1 MAGTVQAATAAS
13 TMYPGV
19 GKSGSPAPKPIT
31 GRPAALRALALA
43 STARV
48 ADSAMLPIRREI
60 RDREEAADGD
70 EDEGLTQPSCHRRRP
85 TRGTYCGRWWTLDGC
100 AGFDLGSVR
109 CVHSR
114 TGGCE
119 LPC

>member
-1 MAGTVQAATAAS
+1 MAAS

-48 ADSAMLPIRREI
+48 ADSEIEPMRADTRRSVGDCTGGVAAVI
-60 RDREEAADGD
+60 QASSQTRRDAVTRLSDRELFDDGRRS
-70 EDEGLTQPSCHRRRP
+70 TYTHPS
-85 TRGTYCGRWWTLDGC
+85 L
-100 AGFDLGSVR
+100 AS
-109 CVHSR
+109 
-114 TGGCE
+114 
-119 LPC
+119 